1 MFQKIQLIGFLG
13 RDPTMRYMP
22 DGTPVTQFSV
32 ATNRKFNG
40 NDGQP
45 ASETTW
51 FAISVFGNIA
61 EACNT
66 YLHKGSKVFIE
77 GRLRPGDN
85 GSPRLWKR
93 QDGTMAAS
101 YEVTA
106 SLVRFLDGKEES
118 SEHSHEDNFH
128 SDDNIPF

>member
-1 MFQKIQLIGFLG
+1 MFQKLQLIGFLG
-13 RDPTMRYMP
+13 RDPSMRFMP

-61 EACNT
+61 EACNN

-77 GRLRPGDN
+77 GRLRSGDN

-106 SLVRFLDGKEES
+106 SLVRFLDGKEEGGQ
-118 SEHSHEDNFH
+118 SHINEPPD
-128 SDDNIPF
+128 DDNIPF